1 MKDEPTP
8 LQVQI
13 ENLLKEWPLLVLS
26 FSFSLGRILL

>member
-13 ENLLKEWPLLVLS
+13 ENLFKGMAYWCYFP
-26 FSFSLGRILL
+26 FSLGRILL

>member
-1 MKDEPTP
+1 LLDMKDEPTP

-26 FSFSLGRILL
+26 FSF